1 MTAEQFEHRLLWN
14 TPAGHLAEGPAW
26 SLASDPAGLAA
37 SPWVTQA
44 SGRTSAVGNA
54 RRSRFLLAGGDST
67 CISALGKLRKAVSDK
82 IGEWV
87 QFVFLQWL
95 VSTHLPSSEQ

>member
-1 MTAEQFEHRLLWN
+1 MAEQFEHRLLWN

-44 SGRTSAVGNA
+44 AGRTSAVGNA